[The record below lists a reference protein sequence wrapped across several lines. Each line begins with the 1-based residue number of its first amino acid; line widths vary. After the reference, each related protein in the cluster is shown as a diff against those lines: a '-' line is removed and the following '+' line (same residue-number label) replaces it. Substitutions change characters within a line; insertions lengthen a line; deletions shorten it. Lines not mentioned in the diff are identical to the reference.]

1 VAGGSGA
8 VTTVVGVRRSET
20 EDPKPQ
26 RKGGLIMDERE
37 LDNEPEPPTT
47 NGWDAVRTLIRGLVL
62 LAAIVLI
69 AAVDR
74 IIPWW

>member
-1 VAGGSGA
+1 M
-8 VTTVVGVRRSET
+8 T
-20 EDPKPQ
+20 
-26 RKGGLIMDERE
+26 DERH
-37 LDNEPEPPTT
+37 LDNEPEPPT

-74 IIPWW
+74 IIPW